1 MANHLIDADDAADMT
16 ASFRSHKESILVD
29 AYQGV
34 GTLPICETF
43 DREGF
48 DIILGD
54 TNCTGIRIYLAMDSS
69 LKVRL
74 VVTGVN
80 SSHEDIAVPSTHP
93 SNGLGVDCVV
103 ENGTRC
109 PTTCP
114 PPSALN
120 S

>member
-1 MANHLIDADDAADMT
+1 MANHLIAAADAADLT
-16 ASFRSHKESILVD
+16 ATFRSQKENILID
-29 AYQGV
+29 AYQNV

-54 TNCTGIRIYLAMDSS
+54 TNCTGIRIYLGMDSS
-69 LKVRL
+69 SKVRL
-74 VVTGVN
+74 VITGVN
-80 SSHEDIAVPSTHP
+80 SNNEDIVVPSTHS
-93 SNGLGVDCVV
+93 SNNLSVDCVV

-109 PTTCP
+109 PTSCP
-114 PPSALN
+114 PSSALN